1 MNKKELPLP
10 DFYNPKMTG
19 KVWKVNFEE
28 RANDANMWTEKFGI
42 KPSTEDKFKACLLV
56 VDMQNTF
63 CVPGYELFVG
73 GQSGNGAVEDTARLC
88 RFIYRNLGVITSI
101 IPTMDTHH
109 PLQIFHPVFLINE
122 KGEHPAPYTLISSED
137 VLNGKW
143 KVNPDASSSLG
154 IDPAAAQKYLLEYT
168 SMLNA
173 SGKYNLT
180 VWPYHAMLGSI
191 SHALVSSLE
200 EAIFFHSIAR
210 YSRIDY
216 QIKGDN
222 PVTEHYSVFGPEIG
236 SGVNGKFIS
245 SKNDVLINNLVGYDA
260 IIIAGEAKSHCVA
273 WTVEDLMKEFIK
285 KDKKLLQKVYL
296 LEDCTSPVVI
306 PGVIDYTEE
315 AGNAYKRFA
324 EAGMHVVRSSEDFL
338 FKIDE

>member
-1 MNKKELPLP
+1 MDRKALPIP
-10 DFYNPKMTG
+10 GFYNPDMTG

-28 RANDANMWTEKFGI
+28 RANDAHSWRMEYNI
-42 KPSTEDKFKACLLV
+42 KPSSNDKIKVCLLI

-63 CVPGYELFVG
+63 CIPEYELFVG
-73 GQSGNGAVEDTARLC
+73 GRSGVGAVEDTGRLC
-88 RFIYRNLGVITSI
+88 GFIYRNLDKITGI

-122 KGEHPAPYTLISSED
+122 NGEHPAPYTLISSED

-154 IDPAAAQKYLLEYT
+154 IDPAAAQKYLLDYT
-168 SMLNA
+168 SKLKE
-173 SGKYNLT
+173 SGKYKLT

-191 SHALVSSLE
+191 SHALVSSIE

-210 YSRIDY
+210 YGRIDY

-222 PVTEHYSVFGPEIG
+222 PFTEHYSVLGPEID
-236 SGVNGKFIS
+236 SGVNGKYIT
-245 SKNDVLINNLVGYDA
+245 SKNDALVESLMRYDA

-285 KDKKLLQKVYL
+285 RDKNLLKRIYL
-296 LEDCTSPVVI
+296 LEDCASPVVI

-315 AGNAYKRFA
+315 ADNAYKRFA
-324 EAGMHVVRSSEDFL
+324 EAGMHMVKSSEDFL
-338 FKIDE
+338 LTIEE